1 MQIANPSEFKVAIV
15 GAGNVATRI
24 GISLKKLDFDIVCV
38 ASRTIASAS
47 HLAGILGCEAVN
59 DVSLIPADC
68 DLVLIAS
75 TDAAVAEI
83 ASKLPEIKGVV
94 AHTSGSVPLSAIAC
108 KHRRAAVIYPL
119 QTFSREVEVDIST
132 VPFFTEATD
141 DTSLAVA
148 DAFAHKLSDTCEHA
162 DSAIRAKLHIAGVL
176 SSNFP
181 IYLLE
186 MTQKVLESA
195 NLPLSTVAPLVKAS
209 MDKAFKAGPHNAITG
224 PARRGD
230 MAVLKRHI
238 ESLAEPDDKAIY
250 KAISNAILKEFHEN
264 LQL

>member
-1 MQIANPSEFKVAIV
+1 MKILNPSEFKVAIV

-24 GISLKKLDFDIVCV
+24 GIYLKRLDFNIICV

-47 HLAGILGCEAVN
+47 HLAGTLGCKALD

-94 AHTSGSVPLSAIAC
+94 AHTSGSVPLSAIVG

-141 DTSLAVA
+141 DASLAVA
-148 DAFAHKLSDTCEHA
+148 DAFANKLSGTCEHA

-186 MTQKVLESA
+186 LTQKVLASA
-195 NLPLSTVAPLVKAS
+195 GLPLSTVAPLVKAS
-209 MDKAFKAGPHNAITG
+209 MTKAFETGPHDAITG

-230 MAVLKRHI
+230 MAVLKKQI
-238 ESLAEPDDKAIY
+238 ASLSDPDAKEIY